1 MIKKAFFLAIFL
13 LFTITSW
20 RASQS
25 HIFNFHFVDEDENI
39 IAGYY
44 MTKGEK
50 LYSDIFSH
58 KQPLPA
64 VISMAEQKIQH
75 PNSLY
80 LLIKRHREF
89 VYFSSVIWSVIL
101 ILTFG
106 SVGLIF
112 SLSIEIVK
120 QFLLGNLFLSE
131 SLVLFPLI
139 LLIGLLL
146 KVIKKK
152 TLCSNLDLFLISLSS
167 ILIIFLQFTLLPIV
181 GVALATTLILVKKKR
196 HFFFLTIFLGLTF
209 LVVIGFFVD
218 YQAYLVNTKNAV
230 SSIYLTGDSVGGPGK
245 MILNSFLRPVE
256 IMRLKG
262 TSDWLVFQKGLAIV
276 YIFSLFF
283 LFITKKESRKTLFAG
298 FVFLGLANLRIT
310 DPEATFYGG
319 FHGLPWLG
327 LFLWLTIWQLFVLPD
342 GNIGKKMIWKKLAPY
357 VLFLIYAVAFWR
369 LGSFLVNDYYRKTNR
384 ETDWY
389 VNFSRLYDFGQ
400 TIKILSES
408 GDKLMVLP
416 AEQLIYWQSGLMHAS
431 RFLYVYLF
439 INPQYKKE
447 LYEYWEKSPPEFL
460 YDEQNMDL
468 FKKWQYDYI
477 RVKREDNETPLFIRK
492 DKLQELKVWQL
503 EGIKMMKFSIKP
515 AL

>member
-1 MIKKAFFLAIFL
+1 MIKKVFFLTIFF
-13 LFTITSW
+13 LFTIISW
-20 RASQS
+20 RAFQS

-39 IAGYY
+39 VAGYY

-64 VISMAEQKIQH
+64 VISMAEQKIQR

-89 VYFSSVIWSVIL
+89 VYFYSFIWSVIL
-101 ILTFG
+101 ILAFG

-112 SLSIEIVK
+112 SLSVEIVK

-131 SLVLFPLI
+131 SLILFPLV
-139 LLIGLLL
+139 LLIGLLI
-146 KVIKKK
+146 KIIKKK
-152 TLCSNLDLFLISLSS
+152 TLCSHLDLSLISLSS
-167 ILIIFLQFTLLPIV
+167 ILIIFLQFTLIPLV
-181 GVALATTLILVKKKR
+181 VAALTTTLMITKKKR
-196 HFFFLTIFLGLTF
+196 YFFFFTVFLGLIFFVT
-209 LVVIGFFVD
+209 IGFFVD
-218 YQAYLVNTKNAV
+218 YREYLVNTKNAI
-230 SSIYLTGDSVGGPGK
+230 SSIYLTGNSVGGPGK
-245 MILNSFLRPVE
+245 MILNSVLRPAE
-256 IMRLKG
+256 IMRLRG
-262 TSDWLVFQKGLAIV
+262 MSDWLVFQKGLSIV
-276 YIFSLFF
+276 YLFSFF
-283 LFITKKESRKTLFAG
+283 LLFVTKKELRKTLFAG

-327 LFLWLTIWQLFVLPD
+327 LFLWLTIWQLFSLPND
-342 GNIGKKMIWKKLAPY
+342 NVGKKMMRKNLVSY
-357 VLFLIYAVAFWR
+357 VLVLICVVGFWR
-369 LGSFLVNDYYRKTNR
+369 FGSFLINDYYRKTNR

-400 TIKILSES
+400 TIKILSKP

-416 AEQLIYWQSGLMHAS
+416 AEQLIYWQSGLPHAS

-439 INPQYKKE
+439 INPKYKKE

-477 RVKREDNETPLFIRK
+477 RVKRENNDTPLFIRK
-492 DKLQELKVWQL
+492 DKLQELEVWQL
-503 EGIKMMKFSIKP
+503 EGIKLMKFSI
-515 AL
+515 